1 MGMDEHL
8 LTMKQSE
15 RIMLMPPGVVALLVM
30 FSRNHNTI
38 ARDLLS
44 INEEGKYAD
53 WNSLKDEGEGHGTKK
68 WYVVRTLR
76 MLQLC
81 STEAAISTRS
91 HQRTECG
98 QANDC
103 PDLGKT
109 RTSFS
114 LLEISTWAF
123 LLLLCSKTT

>member
-1 MGMDEHL
+1 MDEQV
-8 LTMKQSE
+8 LTLGQSE

-81 STEAAISTRS
+81 ITEACHRHAQHSAEDE
-91 HQRTECG
+91 HG

-103 PDLGKT
+103 PLGKT

-114 LLEISTWAF
+114 LPETSTWAS